1 MSAKVT
7 VLDER
12 AKLKAF
18 MARRM
23 VKSIEE
29 AAAYLQVHKATV
41 YKYVRSGLLP
51 AARLGK
57 VYRLLR
63 RDVDAFLETMKLRR
77 SR

>member
-29 AAAYLQVHKATV
+29 AAAYV
-41 YKYVRSGLLP
+41 YKV
-51 AARLGK
+51 ARNSI
-57 VYRLLR
+57 
-63 RDVDAFLETMKLRR
+63 RR
-77 SR
+77 SKKSSEPGMPPHTRQGVLKRPGQTR